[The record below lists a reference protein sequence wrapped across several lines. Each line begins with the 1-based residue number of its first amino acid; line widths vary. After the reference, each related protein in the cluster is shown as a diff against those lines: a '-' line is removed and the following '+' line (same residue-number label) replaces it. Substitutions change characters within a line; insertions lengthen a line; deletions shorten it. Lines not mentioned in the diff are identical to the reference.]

1 MNGGYARKDCNI
13 NVKLNNEISII
24 FHNLR
29 NYDSRFIMQELDKFN
44 FKIHVTPNEL
54 EKNMSFKISNKLSL
68 LIDSNFKVLR

>member
-1 MNGGYARKDCNI
+1 MNGGYARTDCNI

-29 NYDSRFIMQELDKFN
+29 NHDSRFIMQELDKFN

-54 EKNMSFKISNKLSL
+54 EKNMSFKINNKLSL
-68 LIDSNFKVLR
+68 LVDSNFKVLR